1 MSVEQGL
8 QLYLNEVLL
17 HVREYKTE
25 LDELSELSKLNTL
38 NTRDYRAAE
47 RLLQLLIEVSI
58 GLSKHWLKS
67 LNKESGANAYQTF
80 VGLHNINI
88 ISAEELVEWR
98 KIIGLRNSLV
108 HDYLNVDKSI
118 IQLVIKNERYKT
130 LLVFC
135 KQATTAL
142 ESVC

>member
-17 HVREYKTE
+17 HVREYKAE

-47 RLLQLLIEVSI
+47 RLLQLLTEVSI
-58 GLSKHWLKS
+58 GLAKHWLKT
-67 LNKESGANAYQTF
+67 LNKESGGNAYQTF
-80 VGLHNINI
+80 VGLHNTNV
-88 ISAEELVEWR
+88 ISESELVEWR

-118 IQLVIKNERYKT
+118 ITLIIKNEKYKT
-130 LLVFC
+130 LLLFC
-135 KQATTAL
+135 EKVIKLLQ
-142 ESVC
+142 